1 MNTDN
6 WVLPQKGLKNGLSF
20 GGLTGSSHLM
30 FMTTD
35 LSQKFISKKFFA
47 KSGFT
52 VIKNQPKKSCKL

>member
-1 MNTDN
+1 MNTEN
-6 WVLPQKGLKNGLSF
+6 WVYQPNKDLKY
-20 GGLTGSSHLM
+20 GLTGASHLM

-35 LSQKFISKKFFA
+35 LSQKFIPKKFFA